1 MQEWWLFVDS
11 TPLPLQIMIAEPG
24 SRRKGIAKEALQLML
39 NHGHSQLVCPF
50 IMQQPGITTQRT
62 L

>member
-1 MQEWWLFVDS
+1 MQEWWPVLDS
-11 TPLPLQIMIAEPG
+11 ISLPVQIMIAEPG

-39 NHGHSQLVCPF
+39 NHGHSQLVRA
-50 IMQQPGITTQRT
+50 IIVQQPGGSTV